1 MNYQTNEQ
9 LSELRLNAMKIE
21 YQRQSEL
28 PAVSEL
34 TFDERFSMIV
44 TAQINARRDAKMKRL
59 IRAADLR
66 EPDQAGKQPYHHW
79 GDRRRQDLSDVCFR
93 PGGMHQRT
101 YCPDIPRFSFVDRP

>member
-44 TAQINARRDAKMKRL
+44 TAQINARRDA
-59 IRAADLR
+59 
-66 EPDQAGKQPYHHW
+66 
-79 GDRRRQDLSDVCFR
+79 
-93 PGGMHQRT
+93 
-101 YCPDIPRFSFVDRP
+101 

>member
-44 TAQINARRDAKMKRL
+44 TAQINARRDAKMKPCVNL
-59 IRAADLR
+59 
-66 EPDQAGKQPYHHW
+66 EQACHP
-79 GDRRRQDLSDVCFR
+79 
-93 PGGMHQRT
+93 
-101 YCPDIPRFSFVDRP
+101 